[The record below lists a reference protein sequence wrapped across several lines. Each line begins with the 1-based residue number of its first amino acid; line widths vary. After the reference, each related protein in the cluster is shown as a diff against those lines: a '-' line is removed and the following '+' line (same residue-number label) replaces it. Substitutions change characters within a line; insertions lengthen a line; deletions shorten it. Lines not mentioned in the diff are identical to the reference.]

1 MKKTIA
7 TLAIAVTSL
16 AAFTPEAEAGT
27 KGDILRFIG
36 QQIHGH
42 YNPGY
47 GHGQCAPYLVR
58 TAEICRRCETR
69 TGYRPCGSIYYYT
82 VTVVTYREFYSNG
95 HTRTYT
101 RVLG

>member
-36 QQIHGH
+36 QQIHKNHG
-42 YNPGY
+42 PSY
-47 GHGQCAPYLVR
+47 GHGHCTPYLVR
-58 TAEICRRCETR
+58 TAEIGRHCETR
-69 TGYRPCGSIYYYT
+69 TGYRPCGSIYYYN

-95 HTRTYT
+95 STRTYT